1 MDGSGGEGRFG
12 MTKLVTVKHAREIL
26 NVESNDTIYSLI
38 RSGDLKA
45 FKTGKGGKTSK
56 WMIHQDS
63 LESYVKR
70 STEQTL
76 QNVGV

>member
-1 MDGSGGEGRFG
+1 MGDSGDEGRFG
-12 MTKLVTVKHAREIL
+12 MTKFVTVRNVREML

-56 WMIHQDS
+56 WMIYRDS
-63 LESYVKR
+63 LEEYIKR
-70 STEQTL
+70 STERAL
-76 QNVGV
+76 QDVGV